1 MLHSVSSLALLLR
14 ILCGSRRKP
23 LSRLYVTISLTVMVY
38 LICGLPLGLYLLL
51 LHWFGVPLHYPFCHI
66 YQNTAVLF
74 CVDSSANPIIY
85 FPVGSLR
92 LHRKHWSVKTVF
104 FSHFY

>member
-38 LICGLPLGLYLLL
+38 LICGLPLGLYLFLL
-51 LHWFGVPLHYPFCHI
+51 YWFGVHLHHPSCHN
-66 YQNTAVLF
+66 YQVTSVLP
-74 CVDSSANPIIY
+74 CVNSYNNPIIY
-85 FPVGSLR
+85 FIVGSFRPL
-92 LHRKHWSVKTVF
+92 RKH
-104 FSHFY
+104 